1 MALYVLVENTSFE
14 VEILF
19 WRTLV
24 RGNPR
29 GMGLEPQQSLAALFS
44 ISTVGVAICDRQLRF
59 QAINEALA
67 SMNGF
72 PAEAHI
78 GKTIYHILGAAAAR
92 VESAFQHVFVT
103 GDPLPNFELTARLPT
118 RTEAGH
124 WIENYYP
131 IKSRSGK
138 ILQVGVIVVEVTR
151 RKNVEQ
157 SLYRLAK
164 QLRRTAKA
172 LKSHRGI
179 RQQASEQAALSASPL
194 ELLENCICETR
205 IIAEL
210 LRPELRLAAVRHE
223 QILFQPGLEQVSSG
237 EHRLS
242 PRGSHTPM
250 SELRARCLSHRERQ
264 VVQHV
269 TEGKSNKEVAAIM
282 NISIRTV
289 ETYRARVMLKLGLR
303 SIAELVRYA
312 LSDNII

>member
-1 MALYVLVENTSFE
+1 M
-14 VEILF
+14 
-19 WRTLV
+19 

>member
-1 MALYVLVENTSFE
+1 
-14 VEILF
+14 
-19 WRTLV
+19 
-24 RGNPR
+24 
-29 GMGLEPQQSLAALFS
+29 MGLEPQQSLAALFS